1 MFIIYLFIKH
11 VGWDMLKFDFILLY
25 SFFLQILR
33 KEKVNPHNSHRN
45 TKAQLE
51 NYKKYIYNNFRT

>member
-1 MFIIYLFIKH
+1 MAW
-11 VGWDMLKFDFILLY
+11 GWDMLKFDFILLY